1 MGKVHM
7 NKQTGMVSVFIDWGR
22 KKKSVGLVEN
32 SRGEIKS
39 GISFQFST
47 IKELRSKIKSYPE
60 VKSTHMANFFL
71 ETGAPKVHFLYPLCD
86 IGNVYLVP
94 GKRIKDLREE
104 RKIPKS
110 DVNDVFLIRDY
121 YKEHPEHFHKIEK
134 EDLDLAIAVSK
145 YDYITKEMVRL
156 ENAEN
161 AFKKEFGKE
170 NELFLKLLEELKP
183 AKEKL
188 EREIKKQFPYL
199 TKHCQ
204 AIGIKGL
211 GEITL
216 ARYLARAHPKR
227 FPSLSSWLGYM
238 FLKAYKKYK
247 NPALGYKKDNI
258 NKSSFGGLHYVFA
271 KNLRMAK
278 DPLYKKIHADLEK
291 KFPDTGKKNYGAE
304 LNARTMNRLVTIRL
318 KQIWQYF
325 KGPGSIVE
333 VKSTEGLKPDS

>member
-1 MGKVHM
+1 M
-7 NKQTGMVSVFIDWGR
+7 NKQTRMVSVFIDWGR

-32 SRGEIKS
+32 SGGEIKS
-39 GISFQFST
+39 DNLFQFST
-47 IKELRSKIKSYPE
+47 IKELHSKIKSCQE
-60 VKSTHMANFFL
+60 VKSIHIVNFFL

-104 RKIPKS
+104 RKISKS
-110 DVNDVFLIRDY
+110 DINDVFLIRDY

-156 ENAEN
+156 ENAAS

-247 NPALGYKKDNI
+247 NPSLGYKKDNI
-258 NKSSFGGLHYVFA
+258 NKSSFGGLHYNFA
-271 KNLRMAK
+271 SSLIKQK
-278 DPLYKKIHADLEK
+278 DPEYEKIRADLEK
-291 KFPDTGKKNYGAE
+291 KFPNTGKKNYKAE
-304 LNARTMNRLVTIRL
+304 IYAKTINRLVTRRL
-318 KQIWQYF
+318 KEVWKYF
-325 KGPGSIVE
+325 KEPGSSRI
-333 VKSTEGLKPDS
+333 VKSIEGMKPSS